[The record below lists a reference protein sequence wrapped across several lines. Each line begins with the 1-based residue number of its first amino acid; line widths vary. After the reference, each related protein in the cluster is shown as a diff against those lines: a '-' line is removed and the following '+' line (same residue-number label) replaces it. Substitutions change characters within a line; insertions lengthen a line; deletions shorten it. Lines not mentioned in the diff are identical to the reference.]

1 MVNMINK
8 NDKTTT
14 TTKRYKEL
22 FQKLDVNSDG
32 KINVNDL
39 LRLFE
44 TTTTTTKSTQRPIAD
59 DDDAAQ
65 AEKTNL
71 SRAKVKCVIIND
83 LRLVNRQIDVF
94 FFTNKIEITRQR

>member
-1 MVNMINK
+1 MLNMINK

-44 TTTTTTKSTQRPIAD
+44 TTTATSTTQRPILDND
-59 DDDAAQ
+59 DTNAAQ
-65 AEKTNL
+65 TDQKNL

-83 LRLVNRQIDVF
+83 LRIVNREID
-94 FFTNKIEITRQR
+94 

>member
-1 MVNMINK
+1 MLNMINK

-44 TTTTTTKSTQRPIAD
+44 TKSTQRPILD
-59 DDDAAQ
+59 NDDAAQ
-65 AEKTNL
+65 TDQKNL

-83 LRLVNRQIDVF
+83 LRLVNREID
-94 FFTNKIEITRQR
+94 

>member
-1 MVNMINK
+1 MLNMINK

-22 FQKLDVNSDG
+22 FQKMDVNSDG

-44 TTTTTTKSTQRPIAD
+44 TTATTTSTTQRPILD
-59 DDDAAQ
+59 NDNDDAAQ
-65 AEKTNL
+65 TDQKNL

-83 LRLVNRQIDVF
+83 LRLVNREID
-94 FFTNKIEITRQR
+94 

>member
-1 MVNMINK
+1 MLNMINK

-44 TTTTTTKSTQRPIAD
+44 TTATTTSTQRPIL
-59 DDDAAQ
+59 DDAAQ
-65 AEKTNL
+65 TDQKNL

-83 LRLVNRQIDVF
+83 LRLVNREID
-94 FFTNKIEITRQR
+94 